1 MTSINETTR
10 VFEGG
15 SCTIW
20 HTSFRNKQRHKRG
33 ETYVFG
39 CAEFY
44 YRPQIILTLWF
55 IRSHLDVNS
64 AKQPLLVAI
73 FMLLVGES
81 LLGECK
87 WMKSALSYPGR
98 SQNDEIGHTGT
109 KRKKTACMTGC
120 IYLYVAD
127 CHKRSYL
134 HYCIS
139 CLMIFHRWC
148 SQDQILQRQTV
159 PNDNPFSVCQS
170 IPGHGR
176 HTFVTARYTRVVAI
190 QIVHREEE

>member
-1 MTSINETTR
+1 MTWINETTR

-55 IRSHLDVNS
+55 IRAHLSTARNSHCLS
-64 AKQPLLVAI
+64 QYSCC
-73 FMLLVGES
+73 S
-81 LLGECK
+81 LENPCSVKCK

-127 CHKRSYL
+127 CHKQSYL
-134 HYCIS
+134 HYYIS
-139 CLMIFHRWC
+139 CLIIYHRWC

-176 HTFVTARYTRVVAI
+176 HTFVTARYTRVVVI
-190 QIVHREEE
+190 QIVHREKE